1 MLMLYEANHAGQYR
15 VGYIWSPKFKKG
27 AQDNLGQLVWDGS
40 SCEVLETVNV
50 TDDPAL
56 TGNTLT
62 TVSAGQ
68 TVVYL
73 TTMYN
78 DGAWDYVETTIDGQT
93 ARGFVPSGS
102 LSITSVDLTEKD
114 GNG

>member
-27 AQDNLGQLVWDGS
+27 TQDNLGQLVWDGS

-56 TGNTLT
+56 SGNTLT

-68 TVVYL
+68 TQVIFL
-73 TTMYN
+73 TRYRIHMSCISCIGRWILYHHTTW
-78 DGAWDYVETTIDGQT
+78 GALPLLTLTLN
-93 ARGFVPSGS
+93 S
-102 LSITSVDLTEKD
+102 LI
-114 GNG
+114 